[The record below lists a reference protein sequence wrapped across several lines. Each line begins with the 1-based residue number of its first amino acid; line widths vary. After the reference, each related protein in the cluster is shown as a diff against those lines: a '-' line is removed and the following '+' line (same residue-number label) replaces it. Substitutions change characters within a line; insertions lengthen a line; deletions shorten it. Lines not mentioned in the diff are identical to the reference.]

1 VESRSAEMAAE
12 QDYFDAAAA
21 HRARSLKAL
30 GNAQSAAAHPGVAAH
45 LKRHAEAAADAIN
58 RADQG
63 VAFGRIDTEDA
74 GTLYI
79 GRQWISDEMREPVV
93 INWHV
98 PAAAPYFEASHAKP
112 LSVTRKRTYECD
124 GNTIRDF
131 ADVVFADIAATV
143 DTFLLRELG
152 RARTGAMR
160 DIVATIQAAQYDV
173 IRAPMEQVLII
184 EGGPGTG
191 KTAVALHRVSWLLFH
206 HSDTVQADGVLVVG
220 PHPTFI
226 RYLRE
231 VLPSLGDSDVVM
243 RDITQL
249 APDVPR
255 GRSEPAP
262 VARLKG
268 DARMASMLAR
278 ALESRIGTPESAER
292 IPVGGRF
299 VSVPGADIQALLAEC
314 RAAAGPYL
322 QRRAVFRER
331 LADLVRTRAGAEP
344 DRQGALANL
353 VERLWPQQSA
363 ASFLG
368 DLFGS
373 RRRLLAARTDLAGSS
388 GAPGGAAGGEGAD
401 EGTATD
407 GLTED
412 EARLLYRRGADRLSQ
427 EIWSPADLPLLDEL
441 EHLINGGTIN
451 GVTTNGV
458 TSGGL
463 TERYAHI
470 VIDEAQ
476 DLSPMQLRSVARRSG
491 TGSITVVG
499 DLAQS
504 TGPWARD
511 GWEEVTSHLPTTFPV
526 STSRLRYGYRVPRQA
541 YEHAA
546 RLLPV
551 AAPAVSPPDVIRDG
565 PAEPRV
571 HQVHLDQRAGQVVA
585 VAQAHAVE
593 GRFVGIICPQRC
605 RREVEAALS
614 ANSVEWSSA
623 DRGELG
629 ATINLVSPQEAK
641 GLEFDA
647 VVVVEPEQIVADYE
661 RGHRMLYIALT
672 RTTGYVDVVC
682 VGDPLPLTVPPPP
695 LISKQDD
702 APAFDARDV
711 RRLAEHI
718 ANQVSNAA
726 PQPFW
731 NNVMAEA
738 ARLLAE
744 TEQG

>member
-1 VESRSAEMAAE
+1 MAAE

-21 HRARSLKAL
+21 HRTRSLKAL
-30 GNAQSAAAHPGVAAH
+30 SNAQSAAAHPGVAAH
-45 LKRHAEAAADAIN
+45 LKRHAQAAADAIN

-63 VAFGRIDTEDA
+63 VAFGRIDTEDT

-79 GRQWISDEMREPVV
+79 GRQWISDELREPVV

-112 LSVTRKRTYECD
+112 LSITRKRTYVCD

-206 HSDTVQADGVLVVG
+206 HSDSVQADRVLVVG

-231 VLPSLGDSDVVM
+231 VLPSLGDTDVVM

-292 IPVGGRF
+292 IPVGGGF

-322 QRRAVFRER
+322 QRRALFRER
-331 LADLVRTRAGAEP
+331 LADLVRTRAGAQP

-373 RRRLLAARTDLAGSS
+373 RRRLLAARTDQAGSS
-388 GAPGGAAGGEGAD
+388 GAPGGPPVGAAGGEGAH

-427 EIWSPADLPLLDEL
+427 EVWSPADLPLLDEL
-441 EHLINGGTIN
+441 EHLINGATNNGVTTKGVTIN
-451 GVTTNGV
+451 GVTGNGV
-458 TSGGL
+458 TGNGV
-463 TERYAHI
+463 TGNGVTGNGERYAHI

-499 DLAQS
+499 DLA
-504 TGPWARD
+504 
-511 GWEEVTSHLPTTFPV
+511 
-526 STSRLRYGYRVPRQA
+526 
-541 YEHAA
+541 
-546 RLLPV
+546 
-551 AAPAVSPPDVIRDG
+551 
-565 PAEPRV
+565 
-571 HQVHLDQRAGQVVA
+571 
-585 VAQAHAVE
+585 
-593 GRFVGIICPQRC
+593 
-605 RREVEAALS
+605 
-614 ANSVEWSSA
+614 
-623 DRGELG
+623 
-629 ATINLVSPQEAK
+629 
-641 GLEFDA
+641 
-647 VVVVEPEQIVADYE
+647 
-661 RGHRMLYIALT
+661 
-672 RTTGYVDVVC
+672 
-682 VGDPLPLTVPPPP
+682 
-695 LISKQDD
+695 
-702 APAFDARDV
+702 
-711 RRLAEHI
+711 
-718 ANQVSNAA
+718 
-726 PQPFW
+726 
-731 NNVMAEA
+731 
-738 ARLLAE
+738 
-744 TEQG
+744 